1 MLIIINQSLIQ
12 NKQNSFTKAYWSQ
25 VNKNEEENDKGLI
38 RDDRLVSS
46 CTAKDIYKTSN
57 DKKSSTI
64 RFKYQKDKNNE
75 SSSDIKDK

>member
-1 MLIIINQSLIQ
+1 M
-12 NKQNSFTKAYWSQ
+12 
-25 VNKNEEENDKGLI
+25 NKNEEENDKGLI